1 MTMSLDRWVALAI
14 LLICAIYGYSAWF
27 AMDELLAPIMK
38 RNPIWPS
45 TFPKVLS
52 VLGVILAISVVLNLE
67 RQESKDPSAMEI
79 NYTRLTDYNIG
90 QALGLLGL
98 MVVYAF
104 ALRPVGF
111 LASTFIF
118 LTAGSYILGERR
130 YVLMAITSALAA
142 GIVWYLVEQVLG
154 IFLKPLPAF
163 LTATVGA

>member
-1 MTMSLDRWVALAI
+1 MTMSLDRWVALGV
-14 LLICAIYGYSAWF
+14 LLLCAVYGYTAWF
-27 AMDELLAPIMK
+27 QMDELLPPIMQ

-52 VLGVILAISVVLNLE
+52 ILGIIFALVVVLNLE
-67 RQESKDPSAMEI
+67 KEEAKDPSAMEI
-79 NYTRLTDYNIG
+79 NYMRLTDYNLG

-111 LASTFIF
+111 LASTFLF
-118 LTAGSYILGERR
+118 LFLGGYILGERKFI
-130 YVLMAITSALAA
+130 LMTITSGLAA

-154 IFLKPLPAF
+154 IFLRPLPIF
-163 LTATVGA
+163 F